1 MIAANCLDSKIN
13 YKQIKKQGG
22 EKKQPEEHKERQK
35 KKKKNKNKA
44 CRCVYSFREKTQLL
58 SFFFF
63 FFAWL
68 CVTGIFS
75 LFFLSPSAHGVNLE
89 SVTSSNWR
97 LSLSLR
103 FFLASGT
110 NGRVTYGVSGEDGFS
125 IDPTTGVISTTK
137 ALDRETQELYTVTG
151 TA

>member
-35 KKKKNKNKA
+35 KKKKT
-44 CRCVYSFREKTQLL
+44 KTRHAAVFTHFVRKLNC
-58 SFFFF
+58 SPFFFF
-63 FFAWL
+63 FCMA
-68 CVTGIFS
+68 VRHGHI
-75 LFFLSPSAHGVNLE
+75 SPSAHGVNLE
-89 SVTSSNWR
+89 SVTSSNCR